1 MVENLSI
8 GTVFYTKSDTDYTLY
23 KVLKTSAT
31 EILAAVY
38 WPSVQLPTATNL
50 ATFELQAACLAFPL
64 TTFESIFLVVQQ
76 AITTIEEEER
86 AQFERIRSGIQQRE
100 NEFQRLLQA
109 GQTAVK
115 EGEYASAILL
125 LTEAAPFAKY
135 NREIYELRGKSYFH
149 LGNFREALVDLSYAI
164 DQGQTGTE
172 ITEYVTQIHAQLK
185 GN

>member
-1 MVENLSI
+1 MVETLAL
-8 GTVFYTKSDTDYTLY
+8 GTVFYTKSATDYTLY
-23 KVLKTSAT
+23 KVLKTSTT

-38 WPSVQLPTATNL
+38 WPNVQLPTATNL

-64 TTFESIFLVVQQ
+64 VTFESVFLVAQQ
-76 AITTIEEEER
+76 VITTNEEEER

-100 NEFQRLLQA
+100 NEFQCLLLA

-115 EGEYASAILL
+115 EREYATAVQL

-149 LGNFREALVDLSYAI
+149 LGKFREALADFTYAT

-172 ITEYVTQIHAQLK
+172 VAKYISQIHVYLA